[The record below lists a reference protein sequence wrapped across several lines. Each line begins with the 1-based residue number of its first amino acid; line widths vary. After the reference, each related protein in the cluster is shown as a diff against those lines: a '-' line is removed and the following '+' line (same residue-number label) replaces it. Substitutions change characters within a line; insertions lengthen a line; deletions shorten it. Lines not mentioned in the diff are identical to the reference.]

1 MKPNLADLQK
11 ALKNRPVIATAK
23 FDGNI
28 ELIKWFQD
36 FEGKFNAFQK
46 QLHDELQHQQI
57 FFRGVYDVLKEIL
70 GENNTHDKTGKG

>member
-23 FDGNI
+23 FDDNI
-28 ELIKWFQD
+28 ELINWFQD
-36 FEGKFNAFQK
+36 FEAKFNAFQK

-70 GENNTHDKTGKG
+70 GASSA